1 MEDNSKM
8 QIQDIDSYEGGEE
21 QVYSHQSL
29 VMKGM
34 RRIYE
39 LGAVEL
45 NEGCDVK
52 EIINNR
58 PVVIHKPDQR
68 IEFINSI
75 KVLKS
80 GMICD
85 FDSDITESI
94 KTLAKELDKSK
105 KELLKIQ
112 ITVRNDLDEHKRQSL
127 GLSIMMPGIFHPNL
141 PYGKQYKDLELEY
154 FRNIF
159 EQLVLLTKRKAFYS
173 SEMVEG

>member
-1 MEDNSKM
+1 MMDDKNKL
-8 QIQDIDSYEGGEE
+8 QIQDIDSYENLEE

-52 EIINNR
+52 EIINDK
-58 PVVIHKPDQR
+58 PVVIHKPNQR

-80 GMICD
+80 GMVCD
-85 FDSDITESI
+85 FDDTINKKLKDLNEGLS
-94 KTLAKELDKSK
+94 KARNNLLELQVKAW
-105 KELLKIQ
+105 
-112 ITVRNDLDEHKRQSL
+112 NGLDAIKRQNL
-127 GLSIMMPGIFHPNL
+127 NLVLLLPGVFNQFL
-141 PYGKQYKDLELEY
+141 PYG
-154 FRNIF
+154 
-159 EQLVLLTKRKAFYS
+159 
-173 SEMVEG
+173 

>member
-1 MEDNSKM
+1 MEDKNKL
-8 QIQDIDSYEGGEE
+8 QIQDIDSYENADE

-34 RRIYE
+34 RKVYE

-52 EIINNR
+52 EFINNK
-58 PVVIHKPDQR
+58 PVVIHKPNQR

-85 FDSDITESI
+85 FDEDIKE
-94 KTLAKELDKSK
+94 KLKGFKEGLKKAKKNLLQLQVDARSK
-105 KELLKIQ
+105 LNLMQIQ
-112 ITVRNDLDEHKRQSL
+112 QLRIEVML
-127 GLSIMMPGIFHPNL
+127 PGILHPNL
-141 PYGKQYKDLELEY
+141 PYNNKYKDLELEY
-154 FRNIF
+154 FRNLF
-159 EQLVLLTKRKAFYS
+159 EELVLLTKRKAFYS

>member
-1 MEDNSKM
+1 MDDKNKL
-8 QIQDIDSYEGGEE
+8 QIQDIDSYENLED

-34 RRIYE
+34 RRVYE

-52 EIINNR
+52 EFINNKA
-58 PVVIHKPDQR
+58 VVIHKPNQR
-68 IEFINSI
+68 VEFINAI

-85 FDSDITESI
+85 FDEEI
-94 KTLAKELDKSK
+94 KNKLKGFKTGLEKAKKNLLELQVK
-105 KELLKIQ
+105 
-112 ITVRNDLDEHKRQSL
+112 VWNDLDRVQRQNL
-127 GLSIMMPGIFHPNL
+127 NLTLLMPGIFHVVL
-141 PYGKQYKDLELEY
+141 PYGKKYKELELEY

-159 EQLVLLTKRKAFYS
+159 EELILLTKRKAFYS